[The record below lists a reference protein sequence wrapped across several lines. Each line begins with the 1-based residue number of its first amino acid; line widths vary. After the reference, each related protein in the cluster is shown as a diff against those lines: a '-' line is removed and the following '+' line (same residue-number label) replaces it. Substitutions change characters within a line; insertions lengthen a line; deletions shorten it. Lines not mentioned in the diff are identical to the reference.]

1 MTRVDDTKK
10 LEHIYEKYRKQMYF
24 SAFDILKNKDDAEDA
39 LHEAF
44 ISILRSIDKIKDPDS
59 PKTRAFVLIVA
70 QSRAIDI
77 LRKRRP
83 SLPLTA
89 LASVP
94 IQDIQADVAEKNAVA
109 LAIASLPFDSRRI
122 LLLRYDMGLSFV
134 EIADITGKS
143 LFAVYKASRRAK
155 QALSKALAKEEVE
168 LS

>member
-1 MTRVDDTKK
+1 MTQAEDVQK